1 MRARRAAHGCSAGPP
16 MVAVALRFETWD
28 KHSTAE
34 QNHVAGGYRFQPARR
49 LQRAHLQV
57 LSAVKHA
64 DVVVVL
70 EGHPRKNK
78 EKADLGASS
87 TITQHDI
94 IDGSYLHVILEES
107 HDYSHSQ
114 GA

>member
-1 MRARRAAHGCSAGPP
+1 MRRNGEGPPRGSWLLGGPSRGGGSAGI
-16 MVAVALRFETWD
+16 R
-28 KHSTAE
+28 TAE
-34 QNHVAGGYRFQPARR
+34 QNQVAGGYRFQPARR

>member
-1 MRARRAAHGCSAGPP
+1 M
-16 MVAVALRFETWD
+16 
-28 KHSTAE
+28 
-34 QNHVAGGYRFQPARR
+34 
-49 LQRAHLQV
+49 
-57 LSAVKHA
+57 
-64 DVVVVL
+64 VL